1 MSVVIEISRGYQ
13 NVPKRKQYGPGKV
26 PKKDLTTIEQQLI
39 SRISSCINV
48 HMLNHGH
55 IASLGHCVNF
65 PKENQC
71 VTFPKEINDQQ
82 KVFSCTA
89 S

>member
-1 MSVVIEISRGYQ
+1 MY
-13 NVPKRKQYGPGKV
+13 PKENNMDLGKV

-39 SRISSCINV
+39 SRIYSCINV